1 MRPRRASMNLGQR
14 VMVLVFALFVVAVI
28 VAICFLIG
36 YVVGKVFL

>member
-1 MRPRRASMNLGQR
+1 MNMGQR
-14 VMVLVFALFVVAVI
+14 VMVLAFGLFVIAVI

>member
-1 MRPRRASMNLGQR
+1 MSPRRAKLNMGQR
-14 VMVLVFALFVVAVI
+14 VMVLAFGLFVIAVI